1 MAMTIK
7 SFFADTIAAAIREAR
22 AELGEE
28 AMLLKSRRAPDEAR
42 HLGAYEVVFGVV
54 QADRREAPASESIWD
69 VSFEA
74 SARAAQ
80 TAALARPRA
89 DALYGKLIELEFDE
103 PLAADFAARVQ
114 ARLAAEGFSGKDSR
128 AGVVASAE
136 AAVEQAISL
145 EAERFFERNA
155 GLDGRGNGIAALIGP
170 PGGGKTSTVVRLAV
184 AYGLA
189 KGRRVVLLA
198 ANDHR
203 VAAAGKLLHYAS
215 LLGVECHAAC
225 RPQELA
231 GHLNRAQE
239 GDLVLIDT
247 PGYGPRDREHAQ
259 SLAEFLAQR
268 PEIQKHLVLPAT
280 LKTDDLRAAVERFEV
295 FGTGSLLFTRLDE
308 TARFGAAFSEAAA
321 CRKPISFL
329 SSGQRVPGDI
339 EAASQFPWAA
349 LLRAQEGAMASAA

>member
-1 MAMTIK
+1 MTIK
-7 SFFADTIAAAIREAR
+7 SFFADTVAAAIREAR

-54 QADRREAPASESIWD
+54 QANLQEASVTESIWD
-69 VSFEA
+69 VPFEA
-74 SARAAQ
+74 VPQSAP
-80 TAALARPRA
+80 TNVVARPRT
-89 DALYGKLIELEFDE
+89 DALYRKLIELEFDE

-114 ARLAAEGFSGKDSR
+114 ARLAAQDVSGKESR
-128 AGVVASAE
+128 TGVAASGE
-136 AAVEQAISL
+136 DAVEQAISL

-155 GLDGRGNGIAALIGP
+155 GFDGPANGIAAFVGP
-170 PGGGKTSTVVRLAV
+170 AGGGKTSTVIRLAV

-231 GHLNRAQE
+231 GHLNSAKE
-239 GDLVLIDT
+239 ADLILIDT

-259 SLAEFLAQR
+259 PLAEFLAQR
-268 PEIQKHLVLPAT
+268 PEIHKHLVLPAT
-280 LKTDDLRAAVERFEV
+280 LKVDDLRAAVERFEA

-308 TARFGAAFSEAAA
+308 TARFGPAFSEAAA

-339 EAASQFPWAA
+339 EAASQFPWAT